1 MEPEWLLTLIALML
15 MGTAF
20 LSVGVYLLRRVSK
33 LSRTGVTANAR
44 IVRHVVRR
52 HKDSDGIKSKA
63 YYPVAAWTAQDGR
76 TCEYESMFGR
86 GVVKH
91 GFGLGAHVTVRYDP
105 EAPDRFT
112 IEGWETKAPYLVFTT
127 VGAVLTVGTV
137 TALIMRLLAF

>member
-1 MEPEWLLTLIALML
+1 MALIALML

-20 LSVGVYLLRRVSK
+20 LSAGVYLLHRASK
-33 LSRTGVTANAR
+33 LRRTGVIANAR
-44 IVRHVVRR
+44 IVRHVVRWY
-52 HKDSDGIKSKA
+52 KDSDGVKSKG
-63 YYPVAAWTAQDGR
+63 YHPVVAWTAQDGR

-91 GFGLGAHVTVRYDP
+91 GFGLGAHVMVRYDP

-112 IEGWETKAPYLVFTT
+112 IEGWESKAPSLAFTA

-137 TALIMRLLAF
+137 TALIVRLVAF